1 MFLLTHFNPSLLLKC
16 RLCELSAQSR
26 CLVQALPVQLPFH
39 SYEEEVYALME
50 PRMPVLNPLHVE
62 LDLTR
67 STDSLGNFSMS
78 MSPSRVL

>member
-1 MFLLTHFNPSLLLKC
+1 VFYY
-16 RLCELSAQSR
+16 RLCEVSLQSR
-26 CLVQALPVQLPFH
+26 CLVQALPVQMPFH
-39 SYEEEVYALME
+39 AYEDEVYALME

-62 LDLTR
+62 MDLSR

>member
-1 MFLLTHFNPSLLLKC
+1 MS
-16 RLCELSAQSR
+16 SQSR
-26 CLVQALPVQLPFH
+26 CLIQALPVQMPFH

-62 LDLTR
+62 MDLSR
-67 STDSLGNFSMS
+67 STDSLGNFWTT